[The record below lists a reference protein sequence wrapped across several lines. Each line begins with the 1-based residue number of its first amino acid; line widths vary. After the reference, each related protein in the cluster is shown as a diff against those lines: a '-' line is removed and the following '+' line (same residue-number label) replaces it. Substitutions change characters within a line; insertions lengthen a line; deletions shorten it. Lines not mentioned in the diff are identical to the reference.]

1 MEELL
6 IVFVSLELGYIANYI
21 AFIVVSSV
29 KIIFKYHIVKK
40 DFLNG
45 CFKYVETADIE
56 YF

>member
-6 IVFVSLELGYIANYI
+6 IVFVLLELGYVANYI
-21 AFIVVSSV
+21 AFIVVLSV
-29 KIIFKYHIVKK
+29 KIIFKCHIVKK

-45 CFKYVETADIE
+45 CFTDVVTADIK